1 MPRFILNDEKTRN
14 SYGFKINTA
23 GIYLGRFETN
33 PVMLDGHI
41 NANSHVIGSWKDIKK
56 ENGQLTAETVFDMED
71 PKAAEIAG
79 KVDRNVIR
87 SCSMGISFK
96 KSDLKMIDGELT
108 LTACELHE
116 ASIVAIPSNSSA
128 LKLTMDGEELSDT
141 DVKELCLSLLTP
153 NPSPKERGIPE
164 TFKTKN
170 MTIKL
175 SQLAF
180 LALGLA
186 ATTVEAPAEQIE
198 SLILALSKEKEE
210 TQKKLDLSNEQLNA
224 YIQKEK
230 DAKAKAVTEMVDA
243 ALAAGKITA
252 DKKQSFIELAT
263 ANFELAKTTLDAIP
277 AKQNFS
283 AGINTP
289 VNVSGVAT
297 MEDFQK
303 LSTEQQLAFK
313 EQNPDAYQTILNSI

>member
-1 MPRFILNDEKTRN
+1 MPRFILNDENTRN

-23 GIYLGRFETN
+23 GIYLGRFENN

-41 NANSHVIGSWKDIKK
+41 NANSHVIGSWKDVKK
-56 ENGQLTAETVFDMED
+56 EDGKLSAETVFDMED

-96 KSDLKMIDGELT
+96 KSDLKMIEGELT

-141 DVKELCLSLLTP
+141 DVKELCLTLAS
-153 NPSPKERGIPE
+153 NPEQFKPE
-164 TFKTKN
+164 NT
-170 MTIKL
+170 MLKL

-180 LALGLA
+180 IALGLA
-186 ATTVEAPAEQIE
+186 PTTTEAPAEQIE
-198 SLILALSKEKEE
+198 SLILALSREKEE
-210 TQKKLDLSNEQLNA
+210 TQKKLNLSNEQLNA

-230 DAKAKAVTEMVDA
+230 EAKAKAVTEVVDA

-277 AKQNFS
+277 AKQTFS
-283 AGINTP
+283 TDITTP

-303 LSTEQQLAFK
+303 LSTDQQLAFK
-313 EQNPDAYQTILNSI
+313 NANPDAYQAILKTV

>member
-1 MPRFILNDEKTRN
+1 MPRFILNDENTRN

-23 GIYLGRFETN
+23 GIYLGRFEAN

-41 NANSHVIGSWKDIKK
+41 NANSHVIGTWRDIRK
-56 ENGQLTAETVFDMED
+56 ENGQLSAETVFDMAD

-79 KVDRNVIR
+79 KVERNVIR
-87 SCSMGISFK
+87 SCSMGISFR
-96 KSDLKMIDGELT
+96 KSDLQMIDGELT

-141 DVKELCLSLLTP
+141 DVKELCLSLATTP
-153 NPSPKERGIPE
+153 EQFKPE
-164 TFKTKN
+164 N
-170 MTIKL
+170 MNIKL

-180 LALGLA
+180 IALGLA
-186 ATTVEAPAEQIE
+186 ATTTEAPAEQIE
-198 SLILALSKEKEE
+198 SLILALSREKEE

-230 DAKAKAVTEMVDA
+230 EAKAKAVSDMVDA
-243 ALAAGKITA
+243 ALTAGKITA
-252 DKKQSFIELAT
+252 DKKQTFIDLAT
-263 ANFELAKTTLDAIP
+263 SNFELAKTTLDAIP

-283 AGINTP
+283 AGISTP
-289 VNVSGVAT
+289 VSVSGVAT

-303 LSTEQQLAFK
+303 LTTDQQLAFK